1 MSVSS
6 IVNFGAGIALKVST
20 NVSPSSI
27 VVSSLDSDHSF
38 QLVEILTIDRNSSK
52 DRAVD
57 AVITRRFKR
66 NSGSRRQVSV
76 LVQGPS
82 KFELIPMSSSSTRV
96 ATSNRRRPSGTG
108 AIFDV
113 PGTRC
118 TRNAMATSFA
128 DWYRAEGAC

>member
-6 IVNFGAGIALKVST
+6 IINFGVGIALKVST
-20 NVSPSSI
+20 NASPSSI

-66 NSGSRRQVSV
+66 NSGSRRQVCKHVDHSGSGADQAQV
-76 LVQGPS
+76 GRS
-82 KFELIPMSSSSTRV
+82 K
-96 ATSNRRRPSGTG
+96 RR
-108 AIFDV
+108 A
-113 PGTRC
+113 
-118 TRNAMATSFA
+118 
-128 DWYRAEGAC
+128 